1 MRWQAGLV
9 LSVSRGEGGYRS
21 PSADG
26 EVSSTLTALHPWAG
40 LDVSERLSVW
50 AATGYG
56 SGELELRP
64 GETGDGEPGEVMETD
79 LSYRMGAAGAVSELL
94 EPGRAD
100 GARLALKTDARFTRT
115 SSDATEGMAGAQADV
130 WQVRLGLEGSR
141 RFALGEDGAGFVPSF
156 EVGVRR
162 DGGDAETGFGADVG
176 GGLAVQAGGLVA
188 DLSARGLL
196 AHEAS
201 GFREWGASAA
211 FGYDPDPASPLG
223 FTASLHQS
231 WGASASGGAD
241 ALLARTTM
249 AGLDGEEDGGFEA
262 VSRLE
267 ATLGY
272 AMAAFGGRGVATP
285 HLGWSQA
292 GESRTLHLGQ
302 RLELGASRWT
312 LASELGREDRAFRA
326 SYGYRPRDFLDLSL
340 EATRRE
346 AASDGAPRHG
356 IALRLNARW

>member
-1 MRWQAGLV
+1 M
-9 LSVSRGEGGYRS
+9 
-21 PSADG
+21 
-26 EVSSTLTALHPWAG
+26 
-40 LDVSERLSVW
+40 
-50 AATGYG
+50 
-56 SGELELRP
+56 
-64 GETGDGEPGEVMETD
+64 
-79 LSYRMGAAGAVSELL
+79 
-94 EPGRAD
+94 
-100 GARLALKTDARFTRT
+100 
-115 SSDATEGMAGAQADV
+115 

-211 FGYDPDPASPLG
+211 FGYDPDPASRLG

-231 WGASASGGAD
+231 WGASPSGGAD

-262 VSRLE
+262 ASRLE

-326 SYGYRPRDFLDLSL
+326 SYGYRPRDFLDIAL

-346 AASDGAPRHG
+346 AASGGAPEH
-356 IALRLNARW
+356 AVMLRGSVRW